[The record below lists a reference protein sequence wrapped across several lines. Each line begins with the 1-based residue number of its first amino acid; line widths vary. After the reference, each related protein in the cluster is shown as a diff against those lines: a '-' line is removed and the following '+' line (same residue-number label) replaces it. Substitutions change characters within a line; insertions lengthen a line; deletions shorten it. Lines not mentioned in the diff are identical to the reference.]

1 VITFAAALRVRDERG
16 STAEQD
22 DNKESIMKVK
32 ANVKAGG
39 IMLGD

>member
-1 VITFAAALRVRDERG
+1 MNAAPWRSG
-16 STAEQD
+16 TT
-22 DNKESIMKVK
+22 NKESIMKVK